1 MSSEVSQYFDKLSNE
16 KYQLID
22 FRIHLKKESVLKL
35 AEYFKE
41 ERSEEEMV
49 LMGYVTRILGKLIEV
64 TSSEMMSFFSEEKE
78 VMDGLI
84 KNIGDNSV
92 AQLLIN
98 LLSDNFVVKEKKT
111 ELKSEELVKSKNL
124 ELSYGKGFDSRSKN
138 KLFRDCS
145 DTLFEHQKNDIL
157 LILEKGKLLLL
168 KDIIKEEIQDY
179 ETKKQMGKT
188 LLKDIYQDLLELAR
202 TDPSKTNNIIRVL
215 FETLNKLIDLV
226 CEDVGIKG
234 VNTYMNRMNR

>member
-1 MSSEVSQYFDKLSNE
+1 M
-16 KYQLID
+16 
-22 FRIHLKKESVLKL
+22 KL

-41 ERSEEEMV
+41 ERSDEEMV
-49 LMGYVTRILGKLIEV
+49 LMGYVAKILGKLIEV
-64 TSSEMMSFFSEEKE
+64 SSSEMMHFLDEERD

-84 KNIGDNSV
+84 KNVGDNSV
-92 AQLLIN
+92 AQLLIS
-98 LLSDNFVVKEKKT
+98 LMSDNFVIKEKKT

-124 ELSYGKGFDSRSKN
+124 EMSYGKGFDSRSKN

-157 LILEKGKLLLL
+157 SILEKGKLLLL

-179 ETKKQMGKT
+179 ENKKTMGKT
-188 LLKDIYQDLLELAR
+188 LLMDIFRDLLKLGR
-202 TDPSKTNNIIRVL
+202 TDPSKTNNVVRVL
-215 FETLNKLIDLV
+215 FETLSKLLDLV
-226 CEDVGIKG
+226 CEDVGVKG